1 MTRDVTRRQGQTAQ
15 DAAPLNIEQLLHLPA
30 GPRQEHRRWSQLPQ
44 ASSFTRQALFTL
56 SDSTITD
63 QVKMSAQDM
72 RDMLGLT
79 GDAARPPPLKKQKTV
94 EKRQRASHSSITQCA
109 AC

>member
-1 MTRDVTRRQGQTAQ
+1 LT
-15 DAAPLNIEQLLHLPA
+15 
-30 GPRQEHRRWSQLPQ
+30 
-44 ASSFTRQALFTL
+44 
-56 SDSTITD
+56 
-63 QVKMSAQDM
+63 MSAQDM

-94 EKRQRASHSSITQCA
+94 EKRQRASHSCTTQCA